1 MARIIINSI
10 DSFGENISQ
19 KMIAKK
25 EIQNDI
31 TVFSYDNKYGKG
43 EIRISLHSTQILRFG
58 EIESNLII
66 NPKTKTNFL
75 YNTSYFNRNFIVSC
89 KKYLYSEN
97 KLTTT
102 YVIYDNNIEINELNI
117 EIIEIP

>member
-1 MARIIINSI
+1 MAKIIINSI
-10 DSFGENISQ
+10 DSFGEKISQ

-31 TVFSYDNKYGKG
+31 SIFSYDNKYGKG

-58 EIESNLII
+58 EIESNLTI
-66 NPKTKTNFL
+66 NPKIKTNFL
-75 YNTSYFNRNFIVSC
+75 YNTSYFNRNFTVSC
-89 KKYLYSEN
+89 KKYSYSEN

-102 YVIYDNNIEINELNI
+102 YVIYDNNIEINELDI